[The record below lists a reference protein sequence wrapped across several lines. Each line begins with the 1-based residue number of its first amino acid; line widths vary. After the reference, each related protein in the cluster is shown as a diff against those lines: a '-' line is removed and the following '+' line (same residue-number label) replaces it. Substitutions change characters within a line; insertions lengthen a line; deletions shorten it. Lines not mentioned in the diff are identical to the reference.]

1 MPTLAPA
8 RPSSDT
14 RRHETEDRLITAA
27 QALPELRVAVAHP
40 CALASLLVA
49 GQRAARLMP
58 EV

>member
-14 RRHETEDRLITAA
+14 RRHAKEDRLIAAA

-40 CALASLLVA
+40 CAVASLLVA
-49 GQRAARLMP
+49 GQRAARLLP